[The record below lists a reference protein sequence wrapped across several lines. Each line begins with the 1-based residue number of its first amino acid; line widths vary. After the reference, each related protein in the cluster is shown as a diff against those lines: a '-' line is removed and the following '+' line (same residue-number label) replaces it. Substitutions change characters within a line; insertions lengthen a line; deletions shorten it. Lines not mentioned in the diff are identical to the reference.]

1 MSTVIEGIDD
11 RNFIMVS
18 RFPHNCAHDGRNIK
32 TFLDGNKVRCHPGSN
47 RIFIIGGQARQFLP
61 CRLIQMR
68 HPCFFLGTL
77 GFLQE
82 IDGFVRLHLGEDG
95 SCPFSW
101 QNLKKGFLV
110 IDIFHQIGKI
120 GSRQKTCQALPF
132 GRT

>member
-1 MSTVIEGIDD
+1 MIEILEGKGPGKLSTVIEGIDD

-47 RIFIIGGQARQFLP
+47 RIFIIGGQARQF
-61 CRLIQMR
+61 CRVASSKIATHASFWALWVS
-68 HPCFFLGTL
+68 F
-77 GFLQE
+77 QE

-101 QNLKKGFLV
+101 QNLSMG
-110 IDIFHQIGKI
+110 G
-120 GSRQKTCQALPF
+120 AF
-132 GRT
+132 GRHGKADAPGRL